1 MSSAL
6 SSRHEQSSRNW
17 WSSSK
22 SAKYPDQ
29 PQDMPPPYI
38 PEKSARSSTK
48 SSNGKFNTLAS
59 AMGFKSKKHP
69 SLAIQDPPPMPTRTV
84 VSTVVSED
92 RRGYTNRPASK
103 SVSSTRSQAES
114 SGPRTP
120 VDSQRDLRHQSLLT
134 LSDADPFAASGIS
147 VPHSPLD
154 PGRLSVYSNSSMLEY
169 SKRTDTAVNRGSY
182 ASTSSYSQGHSDFA
196 SISRAASTSEV
207 PTRKRLS
214 GKKSGADLRRNGSA
228 VSIDDRRDAAWESLA
243 HSNGKPGHSTSH
255 APFADKNRLSQP
267 DTSQVARPFLR
278 ARGLTE
284 SGGIQMPNLF
294 NEVKATDK
302 TSPRVIVRQA
312 SIQRMGLPPSAPP
325 THQLPTPPSVNIPIV
340 DDSALPDLSRGS
352 SYSSSVLS
360 RDEYMPNQHYIL
372 REERSSFRDIP
383 PSHSERDFDA
393 DIINL
398 SSSRPTRT
406 LKKSL
411 SHQSL
416 SKRGSPSGSSLPLSV
431 AEAPEKAPRKQRSFH
446 HPRIPMPPIPL
457 PLRHT
462 NSIGTPVP
470 PCGNGDSYEKPDKR
484 GSSSSGTQHRK
495 RLFSGSSFGRPTTA
509 SSTQHSEED
518 NRSVFSLP
526 PESERGGS
534 GSLSKAFSP
543 SSSFWDESGP
553 VPSSPPPMTQEYVPQ
568 HIMSPAEMLK
578 VEASVESALS
588 SRNSRQRGLSVV
600 SSSTNASDF
609 SVGEGLAAPF
619 TSSSSLSPASPYRS
633 LSNSQTTLTSITSNS
648 IFSSPPTSSS
658 LHSLPAPPRR
668 RQPPTPNAETGIIP
682 LSPPPRTKVRK
693 KPSTESG
700 MRRSSMMRKP
710 SFLEIDDDADRKRRP
725 SNSPKAEAPP
735 EGSFLDFA
743 RESFESE
750 RSDDQ

>member
-1 MSSAL
+1 M
-6 SSRHEQSSRNW
+6 
-17 WSSSK
+17 
-22 SAKYPDQ
+22 
-29 PQDMPPPYI
+29 
-38 PEKSARSSTK
+38 PEKSSRSSVK

-114 SGPRTP
+114 PGPRTP
-120 VDSQRDLRHQSLLT
+120 VDGPRDMRHQSLLT
-134 LSDADPFAASGIS
+134 LSDADPFAANGIS
-147 VPHSPLD
+147 VPHSPVD
-154 PGRLSVYSNSSMLEY
+154 PGRLSVYSNSSMVEY
-169 SKRTDTAVNRGSY
+169 SKRTDAAVNRGSY
-182 ASTSSYSQGHSDFA
+182 ASTSSYSQGHSDLA

-214 GKKSGADLRRNGSA
+214 GKKSTGDLRRNGSA

-243 HSNGKPGHSTSH
+243 HSNGKHGHN
-255 APFADKNRLSQP
+255 ALADKNRFSQP

-325 THQLPTPPSVNIPIV
+325 THQLPTPPSVNIPLV
-340 DDSALPDLSRGS
+340 DDSALPDPCRGS
-352 SYSSSVLS
+352 PSYASSVLS
-360 RDEYMPNQHYIL
+360 RDEYMPNQHYIV
-372 REERSSFRDIP
+372 REERPSFRDIP
-383 PSHSERDFDA
+383 PSHSERDHDA
-393 DIINL
+393 GTINL
-398 SSSRPTRT
+398 SSPRPSRT
-406 LKKSL
+406 LKKSI

-431 AEAPEKAPRKQRSFH
+431 SETLEKTPRKQRSFH
-446 HPRIPMPPIPL
+446 HPRIPIPPIPL

-462 NSIGTPVP
+462 NSIGTPV
-470 PCGNGDSYEKPDKR
+470 DSIEKPEKPDKR
-484 GSSSSGTQHRK
+484 GSSSSGIPQRK

-509 SSTQHSEED
+509 SSIQHSEED

-526 PESERGGS
+526 PESERGGI

-543 SSSFWDESGP
+543 SASFWDESGP

-568 HIMSPAEMLK
+568 HIMSPAEILR

-588 SRNSRQRGLSVV
+588 SRKSRQRGLSVV
-600 SSSTNASDF
+600 SSSSDF

-619 TSSSSLSPASPYRS
+619 TSSSSLSPTSPYRS

-648 IFSSPPTSSS
+648 FFSPPPTSSS
-658 LHSLPAPPRR
+658 LHIRR
-668 RQPPTPNAETGIIP
+668 
-682 LSPPPRTKVRK
+682 
-693 KPSTESG
+693 KPSTESA

-710 SFLEIDDDADRKRRP
+710 SFLDIDDEADRKRRP
-725 SNSPKAEAPP
+725 SNSPKPEAPP
-735 EGSFLDFA
+735 PEDSFLDLA

-750 RSDDQ
+750 RSLDDDQ